1 MEGIEYEPPKS
12 HLFDKIILI
21 FFGIAALLGWNAL
34 LTELDF
40 FFYFLSDINPYRSFS
55 FLNYFLNISFQF
67 IIVWKKN
74 LMSLNNQLIIGIIGS
89 IIFLVLTP
97 LFACTLGI
105 NTMINKVLTAGS
117 VILMG
122 FTNALASGGFFGYA
136 GHFPLESIVL
146 FTVGQGL
153 SGIGPNIFQYIIL
166 ATVKIDDVEKQ
177 YIVRAWIFFGI
188 NVLILLICLFLL
200 FFSFRDEYCKYY
212 INKANNIMPSS
223 NNETRILKSM
233 TNEESGET
241 VPEDNNQQIQNIDQ
255 ENMIVANPAPTFRY
269 VFKKLMSYDLIACY
283 GYIITFALFPNASIE
298 QKLFDIGEY
307 NSVTVIA
314 LYNAF
319 DTIGRYLVK
328 YLNPTKRKNFIIMIG
343 RTILLFT
350 IIFNYYLQE
359 KTEAPLTL
367 TSILLIINVVILG
380 MTNGIGAAMTFGL
393 AAESA
398 EDDIKE
404 QAGSSISFFS
414 ILGIFLGSCL
424 AFATGAI
431 IDTFK
436 NKPNE

>member
-1 MEGIEYEPPKS
+1 
-12 HLFDKIILI
+12 
-21 FFGIAALLGWNAL
+21 
-34 LTELDF
+34 
-40 FFYFLSDINPYRSFS
+40 
-55 FLNYFLNISFQF
+55 
-67 IIVWKKN
+67 
-74 LMSLNNQLIIGIIGS
+74 
-89 IIFLVLTP
+89 
-97 LFACTLGI
+97 
-105 NTMINKVLTAGS
+105 
-117 VILMG
+117 
-122 FTNALASGGFFGYA
+122 
-136 GHFPLESIVL
+136 
-146 FTVGQGL
+146 
-153 SGIGPNIFQYIIL
+153 
-166 ATVKIDDVEKQ
+166 
-177 YIVRAWIFFGI
+177 
-188 NVLILLICLFLL
+188 
-200 FFSFRDEYCKYY
+200 
-212 INKANNIMPSS
+212 MPSS
-223 NNETRILKSM
+223 NNETRILKSI

-241 VPEDNNQQIQNIDQ
+241 VPEDNNQQIQNLDQ
-255 ENMIVANPAPTFRY
+255 ENMIEANPAPTFLY
-269 VFKKLMSYDLIACY
+269 VFKKLRSYDLIACY
-283 GYIITFALFPNASIE
+283 GYIITFSLFPNASIE

-328 YLNPTKRKNFIIMIG
+328 YINPTKRKNFIIMIG